1 MVSNAAFNSFSVISW
16 LSVLL
21 VEETGVPG
29 ENNRPGFERRSDQ
42 TKDQHGICKSSVK
55 HSTFRSNGK
64 NWLVLNQDVCPSAVT
79 CLPANCCFSE
89 LAL

>member
-1 MVSNAAFNSFSVISW
+1 MVSKAAFNSFSVISW

-42 TKDQHGICKSSVK
+42 TKDQNGICKSFVE

-64 NWLVLNQDVCPSAVT
+64 HWLVLNQDMCPSAVT
-79 CLPANCCFSE
+79 CLPANCCFIE